1 MSAAKFALVAFV
13 AVVAVVAKPSAFAPP
28 SSSSKARRRRHAA
41 FVVVGGAGAR
51 RWTPEAALSTTT
63 DDEFDP
69 FLRSPL
75 SFGSSSSSAAVSE
88 NDDGDLAARRTN
100 FGFLTYAECN
110 VGGGSAAAAAAE
122 ADEILASSEFDPL
135 LSPHVYVNGVDAGRL
150 PPSSSS
156 SSSSLS
162 SGVVVPATT
171 PTPRR
176 RKVGI
181 LLIDHGSKRSASNEH
196 IHAVARM
203 YERTLKERNDVVGGG
218 EGATTVVRAA
228 HMEISAPSI
237 LDALRDVLVADGVA
251 EVVCVPYFLSPGRH
265 ATEDVPN
272 LIAEARD
279 VLGREGLLSRARSAA
294 AGSADDDNDE
304 IPILVSDALGTHLE
318 GMLDAV
324 DNLVERTLNK

>member
-1 MSAAKFALVAFV
+1 MSAAKIALV
-13 AVVAVVAKPSAFAPP
+13 AVVAVVAKPSAFSPP

-75 SFGSSSSSAAVSE
+75 SFGSSSSSASVVSE

-110 VGGGSAAAAAAE
+110 VGGGSAAAAAAAE

-135 LSPHVYVNGVDAGRL
+135 LSPHVYVNGVDAGL
-150 PPSSSS
+150 PPPSSSS
-156 SSSSLS
+156 SSSSSS
-162 SGVVVPATT
+162 SGVAAPATT
-171 PTPRR
+171 TTPRR

-203 YERTLKERNDVVGGG
+203 YERTLKERNDVVDGG

-318 GMLDAV
+318 GMLGAV

>member
-1 MSAAKFALVAFV
+1 MTAA
-13 AVVAVVAKPSAFAPP
+13 
-28 SSSSKARRRRHAA
+28 AA
-41 FVVVGGAGAR
+41 
-51 RWTPEAALSTTT
+51 
-63 DDEFDP
+63 
-69 FLRSPL
+69 
-75 SFGSSSSSAAVSE
+75 AAVSE

-110 VGGGSAAAAAAE
+110 VGRGSAAAAEAA
-122 ADEILASSEFDPL
+122 EILASSEFDPL
-135 LSPHVYVNGVDAGRL
+135 LSPHVYVNGVDAGRP

-156 SSSSLS
+156 SSS
-162 SGVVVPATT
+162 GVAAPATT
-171 PTPRR
+171 TTPRR

-203 YERTLKERNDVVGGG
+203 YERTLKEREDVVGGG
-218 EGATTVVRAA
+218 GAGATTVVRAA

-272 LIAEARD
+272 LIAE
-279 VLGREGLLSRARSAA
+279 GG
-294 AGSADDDNDE
+294 
-304 IPILVSDALGTHLE
+304 DALGGRACFQGRGRRMRALAD
-318 GMLDAV
+318 DA
-324 DNLVERTLNK
+324 R

>member
-1 MSAAKFALVAFV
+1 MSAAKIALV
-13 AVVAVVAKPSAFAPP
+13 AVVAVVAKPSAFSPP

-75 SFGSSSSSAAVSE
+75 SFGSSSSSASVVSE

-135 LSPHVYVNGVDAGRL
+135 LSPHVYVNGVDAGL
-150 PPSSSS
+150 PPPSSSS
-156 SSSSLS
+156 SSSSSS
-162 SGVVVPATT
+162 SGVAAPATT
-171 PTPRR
+171 TTPRR

-203 YERTLKERNDVVGGG
+203 YERTLKQRNDVVGGG

-279 VLGREGLLSRARSAA
+279 VLGREGLLSRARSTA

-318 GMLDAV
+318 GMLGAV